1 MVDAFVSTGSG
12 ATLNAKHVTDTKSGH
27 EIHKQQPQ
35 LVMKS
40 IREIVDAVR
49 EGSRPPPR

>member
-1 MVDAFVSTGSG
+1 MVDAFVSTGQRQRLS
-12 ATLNAKHVTDTKSGH
+12 NAKHVTSSKSGH

-35 LVMKS
+35 LVIES

-49 EGSRPPPR
+49 EGRAAAR